1 MASVMPAEA
10 CAAANSPFR
19 SPKKLYTKC
28 DKKWLSKQTKQVICN
43 VYAGVR
49 RRQPDLSTNAVCQTV
64 AELTGVSERTVKR
77 VKAEALRAPLA
88 SPKRKKLTFSG
99 QAEKRITG
107 KTRLLRYD
115 TFALAAL
122 RRKVHSYFM
131 RNEIPTA
138 EKLRNDVISDPD
150 MDMPTIST
158 RTIQRMLN
166 DLGFAFR
173 KRTRNSALLER
184 DDIVAWRRK
193 YLRTIREMRRQRRT
207 IYYLDETWV
216 NAGHTKG
223 RVWTDTSVM
232 TRQDAFRQGLSTGL
246 RAPSGKGGRLIVL
259 HAGSAEGFVDG
270 AALVFRAKKGAGDYH
285 TEMDASRFQKWF
297 VEQLLP
303 NIKPHSVI
311 VMDNAPYHSAQV
323 EKLPSSSSRKAEIQ
337 SWLISKNIPFSDDQL
352 KSELLQLV
360 EQNKHLFLAYQVD
373 KLASAAGHEVVRLP
387 PYHCE
392 LNPIEL
398 VWSQVKGYVAS
409 RNTDFKIESV
419 EKLLQEGIASVTQQ
433 NWLHDCTHV
442 MRLEDEAWE
451 RDGII
456 DSQTDSLIIL
466 YLDL

>member
-1 MASVMPAEA
+1 
-10 CAAANSPFR
+10 
-19 SPKKLYTKC
+19 
-28 DKKWLSKQTKQVICN
+28 
-43 VYAGVR
+43 
-49 RRQPDLSTNAVCQTV
+49 
-64 AELTGVSERTVKR
+64 
-77 VKAEALRAPLA
+77 
-88 SPKRKKLTFSG
+88 
-99 QAEKRITG
+99 
-107 KTRLLRYD
+107 
-115 TFALAAL
+115 
-122 RRKVHSYFM
+122 
-131 RNEIPTA
+131 
-138 EKLRNDVISDPD
+138 
-150 MDMPTIST
+150 
-158 RTIQRMLN
+158 MLN

-456 DSQTDSLIIL
+456 DSQTDSLIISL
-466 YLDL
+466 CTDSSSSDESSSSDMSGIDELP

>member
-1 MASVMPAEA
+1 MTA
-10 CAAANSPFR
+10 
-19 SPKKLYTKC
+19 
-28 DKKWLSKQTKQVICN
+28 
-43 VYAGVR
+43 
-49 RRQPDLSTNAVCQTV
+49 
-64 AELTGVSERTVKR
+64 
-77 VKAEALRAPLA
+77 
-88 SPKRKKLTFSG
+88 
-99 QAEKRITG
+99 

-131 RNEIPTA
+131 RNELPTA
-138 EKLRNDVISDPD
+138 EKLRNDVISDTD

-158 RTIQRMLN
+158 RTMQRMLN
-166 DLGFAFR
+166 DLGFLFR
-173 KRTRNSALLER
+173 KRKRNSALLER

-193 YLRTIREMRRQRRT
+193 YLRTIREMRRQQRT

-216 NAGHTKG
+216 NAGHTKET
-223 RVWTDTSVM
+223 VWTDTKVM
-232 TRQDAFRQGLSTGL
+232 SRQDAFRQGLSTGL

-285 TEMDASRFQKWF
+285 AEMDAARFPKWF

-303 NIKPHSVI
+303 NIKPRSVI
-311 VMDNAPYHSAQV
+311 VMDNASYHSAQV
-323 EKLPSSSSRKAEIQ
+323 EKVPSSSSRKADIQ
-337 SWLISKNIPFSDDQL
+337 CWLKSKSIPFSDDYL

-360 EQNKHLFLAYQVD
+360 KQNKHMFLAYQID
-373 KLASAAGHEVVRLP
+373 TLASAAGHEIVRLP

-409 RNTDFKIESV
+409 KNTDFKIDSV
-419 EKLLQEGIASVTQQ
+419 EQLLLEGIAGVTPQ
-433 NWLHDCTHV
+433 NWFRDCNHV
-442 MRLEDEAWE
+442 IKLEDETWE

-456 DSQTDSLIIL
+456 DSQTESLIISL
-466 YLDL
+466 GTDSSTSDESSSSDMSGIDELP